1 LLVNAD
7 PTALAAFPQ
16 HIRFCRKSLRCYQ
29 RGCCLGFSEQFS
41 TVEGRLAF
49 WKAVHERMG
58 KLANRA
64 NDPGRILGQLHNRIP
79 MVILDEQHEL
89 KLGHAEAHERFWT
102 SIWDGHEE
110 SIEGCRQLIAQAEQQ
125 RRASQ
130 AEKAKAN
137 ERSEG
142 NRRTAP
148 QG

>member
-58 KLANRA
+58 KLANRV
-64 NDPGRILGQLHNRIP
+64 NDPGRILGQAQTKNWLKP
-79 MVILDEQHEL
+79 CAAT
-89 KLGHAEAHERFWT
+89 KLGRESFTLFCAKLSNAARSHRRCAASPRKLRAKRVAEGP
-102 SIWDGHEE
+102 S
-110 SIEGCRQLIAQAEQQ
+110 Q
-125 RRASQ
+125 RMRPAI
-130 AEKAKAN
+130 
-137 ERSEG
+137 
-142 NRRTAP
+142 
-148 QG
+148 